1 MRSDG
6 RAAWCESVVK
16 TYRTAT
22 SEVRALRGVSTE
34 FPRGALTAVVGPSG
48 SGKSSLLRLLC
59 GLDRPNAGSV
69 FVEGLAVHR
78 ASGRTLRALRRTGV
92 GYVFQ
97 RPSDNFLPY
106 LTVEEHLERAGRA
119 GDDRIDAGE
128 VIDRLGIGHRLG
140 HLPGELSGGEQ
151 QRAAIAQVLVGG
163 AGVVVADEPTA
174 ELDETSGRALL
185 DTIAG
190 LEVVTFVLATHDP
203 TVWRHADDIVEL
215 DHGRIRP
222 RRLRGTAPGEAP
234 LEPDGDLPEPS
245 APPLVEVRGVSK
257 WYRRGDEVVHAVEDV
272 DLQVHQGEVTA
283 LVGRSGSG
291 KTTLLNL
298 LGAWE
303 EPDHGGIE
311 WAAPPS
317 AWPPTWSD
325 VAMLPQRL
333 GLVDELSVRANVEF
347 PARLAGR
354 LGELR
359 DRVDQLLEDLGL
371 TAFQDRYPRE
381 TSVGEQ
387 QRTALARALVLSP
400 RLVLADEP
408 TGHQDEGW
416 STAVFD
422 ALRRSAADGTA
433 CVVATHDPAVT
444 RLCDRVVAMA
454 DGKVLDGTA
463 GASPSTSPSVWS
475 RRT

>member
-1 MRSDG
+1 LRSDG
-6 RAAWCESVVK
+6 RAAWCEAVVK

-34 FPRGALTAVVGPSG
+34 FTRGALTAVVGPSG

-69 FVEGLAVHR
+69 FVEGMAVHR
-78 ASGRTLRALRRTGV
+78 ASARALRALRRTRV

-106 LTVEEHLERAGRA
+106 LTVEEHLERAA
-119 GDDRIDAGE
+119 QAAAARIDAGE
-128 VIDRLGIGHRLG
+128 VVERLGIGHRLG

-151 QRAAIAQVLVGG
+151 QRAAIAQSLVGG
-163 AGVVVADEPTA
+163 AVIVVADEPTA

-190 LEVVTFVLATHDP
+190 LDVVTFVLATHDP
-203 TVWRHADDIVEL
+203 TVWRHADEVVEL

-222 RRLRGTAPGEAP
+222 RRLRGTPGDPAA
-234 LEPDGDLPEPS
+234 EPTGGDAIPS
-245 APPLVEVRGVSK
+245 APPLVDVRGVSK
-257 WYRRGDEVVHAVEDV
+257 SYRRGDEVVHAVEDV
-272 DLQVHQGEVTA
+272 DLLVREGEVTA

-303 EPDHGGIE
+303 EPDHGRIE
-311 WAAPPS
+311 WARSPATWPPS
-317 AWPPTWSD
+317 WED

-354 LGELR
+354 LDEVR
-359 DRVDQLLEDLGL
+359 DRVDELLEDLGL
-371 TAFQDRYPRE
+371 GAFQDRYPRE

-416 STAVFD
+416 SAAVFE
-422 ALRRSAADGTA
+422 ALRRAAADGTA
-433 CVVATHDPAVT
+433 CVVATHDPAAT
-444 RLCDRVVAMA
+444 RLCDRIVAMA
-454 DGKVLDGTA
+454 DGKVLDETA